1 MVRFMLREVIK
12 GGHYKEYKAAC
23 KAWNDAA
30 AKVGLPAFR
39 YFSSDWGT
47 GGEVFF
53 EAEYE
58 DSGDIERRFAAADA
72 ANDPDYE
79 AASLAVLSHRVDGQ
93 SYSYVLSDMPLE

>member
-1 MVRFMLREVIK
+1 MVRFMVREVVK
-12 GGHYKEYKAAC
+12 DGHYHDYKAAC

-30 AKVGLPAFR
+30 VKLGLPAFR
-39 YFSSDWGT
+39 YFSSGFGT
-47 GGEVFF
+47 GNEVFL

-58 DSGDIERRFAAADA
+58 DSGDIERRFALAHA

-79 AASLAVLSHRVDGQ
+79 AAEAAIGSHRAAGL